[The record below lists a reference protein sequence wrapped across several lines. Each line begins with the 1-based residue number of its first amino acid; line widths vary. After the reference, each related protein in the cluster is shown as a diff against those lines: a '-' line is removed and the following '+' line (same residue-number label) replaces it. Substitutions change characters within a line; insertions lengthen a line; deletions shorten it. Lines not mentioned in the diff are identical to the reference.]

1 MKKHNVFPVDYEG
14 ATIMFKNLIFST
26 PDNNIGQMELLYEN
40 KSLKFNYPL
49 IEPLKISFSQKFIT
63 DKINVTLSV
72 IELINKRN
80 KLFFRADFVINKSIF
95 LEGGSKYEKVL
106 TLIPTDYKDTKKV
119 GKIYMEIQLLDSYDE
134 WRKNIKNNSNKKS
147 NKKLK
152 NSSSKKL
159 VDKNEFDDNISLINI
174 SNIEEGELNVA
185 NIENLEDLVN
195 VDYINQIRNLIDNEY
210 QRILPTDINSLKN
223 FNEALYNKY
232 RDLANQ
238 YNEIIKGITAK
249 NEDIRNKAIN
259 YWNNYKELKKN
270 LYRKRIELKN
280 NKIKYEREKKINN
293 EENKE
298 ISLNFQKFRNDKEVF
313 LNKLSKGGSMNDA
326 NNLAVISSGTNNTEI
341 KMLSDAVKKIS
352 SLGYDIIDG
361 MKINEEE
368 RKLLSVILGINLCDN
383 IKNEDEENVGS
394 EKENQEDYN
403 DNNIKEDFE
412 FGNKIVALIERDVN
426 ELYSRKLIHQIKIDQ
441 IDAITYSFSDDVKEK
456 NVSFKIE
463 NNNLFC
469 IDSGES
475 FTVWLLSNFST

>member
-1 MKKHNVFPVDYEG
+1 M
-14 ATIMFKNLIFST
+14 
-26 PDNNIGQMELLYEN
+26 
-40 KSLKFNYPL
+40 
-49 IEPLKISFSQKFIT
+49 
-63 DKINVTLSV
+63 
-72 IELINKRN
+72 
-80 KLFFRADFVINKSIF
+80 
-95 LEGGSKYEKVL
+95 
-106 TLIPTDYKDTKKV
+106 
-119 GKIYMEIQLLDSYDE
+119 
-134 WRKNIKNNSNKKS
+134 
-147 NKKLK
+147 
-152 NSSSKKL
+152 

-426 ELYSRKLIHQIKIDQ
+426 ELYSRKLIYQIKIDQ
-441 IDAITYSFSDDVKEK
+441 IDAITYSFSDDNKEK
-456 NVSFKIE
+456 NISFKIE

>member
-1 MKKHNVFPVDYEG
+1 MDTNV
-14 ATIMFKNLIFST
+14 TIMFKNLIFST
-26 PDNNIGQMELLYEN
+26 LDNNIGQMELLYEN

-80 KLFFRADFVINKSIF
+80 KLFFRADFAINKSIF

-119 GKIYMEIQLLDSYDE
+119 GKIYMEIQLIDSYDQG
-134 WRKNIKNNSNKKS
+134 RKNMKNNSNKKS
-147 NKKLK
+147 NKKLN

-159 VDKNEFDDNISLINI
+159 AERHEFDDNISLINI
-174 SNIEEGELNVA
+174 SNIEEGDLNAA
-185 NIENLEDLVN
+185 NIEHLEDLVN
-195 VDYINQIRNLIDNEY
+195 IDYINQIRNLIDNEY
-210 QRILPTDINSLKN
+210 QRILPSDINSLKN

-238 YNEIIKGITAK
+238 YNQIIKGITAK
-249 NEDIRNKAIN
+249 NDNIRNKAIN

-270 LYRKRIELKN
+270 LYIKRIELQN

-293 EENKE
+293 EEKEE
-298 ISLNFQKFRNDKEVF
+298 ISHNFQKFINDKEML
-313 LNKLSKGGSMNDA
+313 LNKLSNGGNMNDA
-326 NNLAVISSGTNNTEI
+326 NNLAVISSGTNNTDI

-383 IKNEDEENVGS
+383 IKNEDEENLGS
-394 EKENQEDYN
+394 EKENQEDY
-403 DNNIKEDFE
+403 DGNNIKEDFE

-426 ELYSRKLIHQIKIDQ
+426 ELYSRKLICQIKIDQ
-441 IDAITYSFSDDVKEK
+441 IDAITYSFSDDNKEK
-456 NVSFKIE
+456 NISFKIE

>member
-1 MKKHNVFPVDYEG
+1 MDTN

-426 ELYSRKLIHQIKIDQ
+426 ELYSRKLIYQIKIDQ
-441 IDAITYSFSDDVKEK
+441 IDAITYSFSDDNKEK
-456 NVSFKIE
+456 NISFKIE